1 MERELQAGGDQF
13 LAQVFLPGEIAYC
26 ASKRYPARHYAARFA
41 AKEAVLK
48 AMVPERTHGGALR
61 EIEVTGG
68 GGAPGIILHGALRA
82 RAETLRVRRIL
93 LSLSH
98 TTALAMAGVVIES

>member
-13 LAQVFLPGEIAYC
+13 LAQVFSREEIAYC
-26 ASKRYPARHYAARFA
+26 ESKRYPARHYAARFA

-48 AMVPERTHGGALR
+48 ALAPEPGRGVAWR
-61 EIEVTGG
+61 EIEVSGG
-68 GGAPGIILHGALRA
+68 GGPPRVVLHGALRA
-82 RAETLRVRRIL
+82 RADALRVTRIS

-98 TTALAMAGVVIES
+98 TAALAMAGVVVES